1 MLKVPLLTILLS
13 AGMHAQAY
21 TEVAADRLTCAEITK
36 IVEKEQRYYLQ
47 TAFDGIIPIYV
58 TIPVSQDPVCGPKLR
73 VWYEIITTS
82 DNPECH
88 VGYNCI
94 PG

>member
-1 MLKVPLLTILLS
+1 MVKVLLLAIFLS
-13 AGMHAQAY
+13 AGLQAQAY
-21 TEVAADRLTCAEITK
+21 TEVGADRLTCAEITK
-36 IVEKEQRYYLQ
+36 IVENEKRYYLQ

-58 TIPVSQDPVCGPKLR
+58 TIPVSKNPVCGPKLR

-94 PG
+94 PS